1 MNSFKLKYY
10 IFLDELNEKII
21 ENIKNLKKETELKL
35 IISEKNFSSILAF
48 AKRNKISYFITD
60 NTKLAIKHKAYGI
73 FITSSNKN
81 LSSIPRS
88 ARKIEII
95 GSAHNQQE
103 YSIKEKQQCS
113 IIFLSPIFYNKKYTL
128 NKILH
133 INKFNLITLYW
144 KKKIGAL
151 GGINIKNLKLL
162 SLTKAKCVGVKSLI
176 TN

>member
-1 MNSFKLKYY
+1 MNSYKLNYY

-21 ENIKNLKKETELKL
+21 ENIKNLKKKTELKL
-35 IISEKNFSSILAF
+35 IISEKNFSSVLAF

-73 FITSSNKN
+73 FITSRNKN

-88 ARKIEII
+88 SRKIEII
-95 GSAHNQQE
+95 GSAHNQYE

-113 IIFLSPIFYNKKYTL
+113 TIFLSPIFYNKKYTL

-151 GGINIKNLKLL
+151 GGINPKNFKLL
-162 SLTKAKCVGVKSLI
+162 SLTKAKCVGVKSLV